1 MGQRTVVGVSP
12 SKVVALIATLLA
24 VEAAIM
30 MLFTED
36 VLQIVLAIIVLVAS
50 VIFLVAMNVF
60 DLRMRKN
67 LPYEWWVVAIMALLF
82 IIFIILGA
90 GALLLATILMVCAFL
105 IELLSDR
112 KSYTSSKLLVIVGAG
127 WTIYEAI
134 LLLMSEDVMNIILA
148 IIGIICAVFLLLSLL
163 DNSKLPYAWW
173 YVLMIGWVLFAFIS
187 IIGGT
192 IVLVGFILI
201 LMAY

>member
-36 VLQIVLAIIVLVAS
+36 VLQIVLAIIVLGAS

-112 KSYTSSKLLVIVGAG
+112 KSYTGSKLLVIVGAG

-148 IIGIICAVFLLLSLL
+148 IIGIICAVFLLLSLF
-163 DNSKLPYAWW
+163 DNAKLPYAWW

-187 IIGGT
+187 VIGGT